1 MMADPARIKVED
13 KSERSTPANEEK
25 NAVKKEP
32 ENAEVITPTDE
43 NKEPLSSQEQPKQLQ
58 KPVSVYMSFTLV
70 CF

>member
-32 ENAEVITPTDE
+32 ENAEVITSTDE